1 MKKARDGGLFE
12 RFPRSYPHWFR
23 RTLSCSLPFCSI
35 CNITFGEH
43 SPNRPVTWGKRTNT
57 YKKPEG
63 LTYISSEPLMPT
75 TEGLIYTIIQNHYCI
90 QIART
95 TITYNRRTNIHK
107 NVVQNHYYL
116 QPEGLTPTRK
126 KHHVYKTTIV
136 HK

>member
-1 MKKARDGGLFE
+1 MTE
-12 RFPRSYPHWFR
+12 V
-23 RTLSCSLPFCSI
+23 
-35 CNITFGEH
+35 
-43 SPNRPVTWGKRTNT
+43 RPGKRTNT

-107 NVVQNHYYL
+107 KVVQNHYYL
-116 QPEGLTPTRK
+116 QQEVLIPTRK
-126 KHHVYKTTIV
+126 KHHMYRTTIV
-136 HK
+136 YK

>member
-1 MKKARDGGLFE
+1 MGSEMCIRDSILAPPEELLSPELPGVNPGGQPQE
-12 RFPRSYPHWFR
+12 SGGD
-23 RTLSCSLPFCSI
+23 S
-35 CNITFGEH
+35 
-43 SPNRPVTWGKRTNT
+43 GKRTNT

-75 TEGLIYTIIQNHYCI
+75 TEGLIYTIIQNHYRI

-107 NVVQNHYYL
+107 KVVQNHYYL

-126 KHHVYKTTIV
+126 KHHMYRTTIV
-136 HK
+136 YK